1 MTDILF
7 IGLSFMAIAGGITML
22 THKQPMYAAL
32 GLLISILSVSGL
44 FALLSATF
52 LFMVQIIVYAGA
64 IMTLLL
70 FILMFLNID
79 EHDLPK
85 EPKKVRNIIIG
96 AIVML
101 PLNVVILTAVSALPK
116 KDMSIIETN
125 FGGIKEIGMLLYQ
138 NWLISFELIS
148 ILLLVALVGAIV
160 LAKRKKTRGIQS

>member
-1 MTDILF
+1 MIDILF

-32 GLLISILSVSGL
+32 GLLISILAVSGL

-79 EHDLPK
+79 ENDMPL
-85 EPKKVRNIIIG
+85 EPKKYKNIIIG

-101 PLNVVILTAVSALPK
+101 PLNIVILKAVSALPK
-116 KDMSIIETN
+116 KDMGIIETN
-125 FGGIKEIGMLLYQ
+125 FGGIKEVGMLLYQ

-160 LAKRKKTRGIQS
+160 LAKKKKPRGTES

>member
-1 MTDILF
+1 MIDILF
-7 IGLSFMAIAGGITML
+7 IGLSIMAIAGGVTML

-32 GLLISILSVSGL
+32 GLLISILAVSGL

-79 EHDLPK
+79 EHDMPQ
-85 EPKKVRNIIIG
+85 EPKKTRNIIVG
-96 AIVML
+96 ALVMI
-101 PLNVVILTAVSALPK
+101 PLNIVILKAVSALPE
-116 KDMSIIETN
+116 KDMGIIENN
-125 FGGIKEIGMLLYQ
+125 FGGIKEVGMLLYN

-148 ILLLVALVGAIV
+148 ILLLVALVGAVV
-160 LAKRKKTRGIQS
+160 LAKRKKTRGTQS

>member
-85 EPKKVRNIIIG
+85 EPKKTRNIIIG

-101 PLNVVILTAVSALPK
+101 PLNIVILTAVSALPK